1 MSYHFTRRGAM
12 LFNPRNIA
20 VGRAVDVVVNLYK
33 LTAECVLRV
42 GNSICVTRVNNDT
55 ERVSVKAS
63 INRSVLLAKKR
74 HIIAIVC
81 IEKENFLFGVSK
93 LKDFLKTLG
102 GTNCITVGTLV
113 SKDDDF
119 VVFLNYLQGKCT
131 EEYSEGIGYN
141 LMNIYLN
148 NRDKINRV
156 EEYIAMMPAESQR
169 VLYKGLCDKLFC
181 EYAIEKTFND
191 TIDTRE
197 LYKIV
202 PILGKHHSLTEE
214 IAKECD
220 IVLVNGLQ

>member
-1 MSYHFTRRGAM
+1 MRIISLISFILLIACCNNTNNGVLDVICTTKDIDSVDTKYCKQYFSKEELLGRLERNAKEMNDSLRSDYVVLM
-12 LFNPRNIA
+12 L
-20 VGRAVDVVVNLYK
+20 
-33 LTAECVLRV
+33 
-42 GNSICVTRVNNDT
+42 
-55 ERVSVKAS
+55 SVADS
-63 INRSVLLAKKR
+63 S
-74 HIIAIVC
+74 
-81 IEKENFLFGVSK
+81 FM
-93 LKDFLKTLG
+93 KT
-102 GTNCITVGTLV
+102 
-113 SKDDDF
+113 DDF

-220 IVLVNGLQ
+220 IVLVNRLQ